1 MTDYLVATTL
11 LVIIIWYS
19 KQINIKSSTLIAD
32 EIKSKMLQNE
42 AMMNMLNKTQQ
53 SSVKLFQS
61 SSELSH
67 LASIISQNA
76 NEQSATSEEIAS
88 SMEEMLNTIV
98 STTENAEY
106 TKKITTQ
113 TANETELSRGI
124 LERTIKAVNKISGKI
139 SIISEISGKT
149 DLLSINAAI
158 EASRAGDSGR
168 GFAVVAQEIRK
179 LADKTKLA
187 SAEIESL
194 AHDGQ
199 EISKN
204 AGEKLAKL
212 LPEIIKSAQL
222 VENIVHMSRE
232 QQAGVE
238 NINQSIQQLSQ
249 ITVNNAD
256 ASEKMANAAKD
267 LAQQAELLKNLTA
280 YMQADNTLTGGS

>member
-1 MTDYLVATTL
+1 
-11 LVIIIWYS
+11 
-19 KQINIKSSTLIAD
+19 
-32 EIKSKMLQNE
+32 
-42 AMMNMLNKTQQ
+42 MMNMLNKTQQ